1 MWGVAGTASVV
12 SALSSRTEFWTRMR
26 RIGRMQEQ
34 LQNDNDWLTATPHE
48 PASQLTNSLL
58 YL

>member
-26 RIGRMQEQ
+26 RIGRMLEQ
-34 LQNDNDWLTATPHE
+34 RQNYND
-48 PASQLTNSLL
+48 
-58 YL
+58 